1 MKISVIIPA
10 YNCEGYIAQTLDCI
24 YSQTMPRRDMEVII
38 YLDAPTDN
46 TAAVVDAWMAAHRG
60 LKVNVIRATRN
71 RGVSYAR
78 NAAVRRAR
86 GEYVHFMDSD
96 DLVNTD
102 FYRAMYDA
110 AKSTGAD
117 VAVASYRHQRRPNS
131 SVAFDISVVVS
142 NAQEKI
148 DLTRVDQHGMMWRYL
163 VRRDFWVR
171 EKFVFP
177 EDMKICEDWVLANK
191 MVYAANYI
199 VTVPVAVYWYLWR
212 QNSLIS
218 VGDTVREG
226 GPDGIRANREM
237 VEFLTENGLLRCQK
251 HVMINDYRLF
261 GGVRLFTVKS
271 VDNKREWR
279 LFGRILLWRAVKNYG
294 MIRKPV

>member
-199 VTVPVAVYWYLWR
+199 VTVPAAVYWYLWR

-218 VGDTVREG
+218 VGDKVREG

-294 MIRKPV
+294 MMRKPV